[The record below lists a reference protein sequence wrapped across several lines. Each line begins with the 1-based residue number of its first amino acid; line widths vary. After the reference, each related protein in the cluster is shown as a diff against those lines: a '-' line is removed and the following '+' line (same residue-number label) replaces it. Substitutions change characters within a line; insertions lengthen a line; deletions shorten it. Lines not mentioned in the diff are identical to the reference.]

1 MKIAFDQAVLAAAI
15 GLHIHGRNPGEMAQ
29 VQLMSREIALDA
41 QPTLVTTANAG
52 IPALFTTY
60 IDPKLIEVLVTPM
73 KAAQAYGETKYGD
86 WVTDTAMFEVVES
99 TGEVSSYGD
108 YNENGSANANLNY
121 PQRQAYHYQTMTKW
135 GERELER
142 QAKAKVDW
150 ASRINIASVLV
161 LNKYQNQTYLFGVAG
176 LQNYGAVNEPSLLTP
191 IAVTAAWSGATS
203 AQIYGDVLRL
213 VQAMVLQSGGLVDAD
228 TTMKLIL
235 SPGNAVNLNKT
246 NEFNVNVK
254 LQIATNFPN
263 LSIITIPEFATAGT
277 SSVELVQL
285 VVPELEGQK
294 TSTCAFTE
302 KLRAHAMITESSSWK
317 QKKSQGTWGY
327 VLFRPFLIAQ
337 MIG

>member
-1 MKIAFDQAVLAAAI
+1 MTIAFDQAHLESVA
-15 GLHIHGRNPGEMAQ
+15 GIHVFERMGQRATL
-29 VQLMSREIALDA
+29 QLMDRTIALDA
-41 QPTLVTTANAG
+41 QPALVTAANAG

-60 IDPKLIEVLVTPM
+60 IDPKLIEVLVNPM

-108 YNENGSANANLNY
+108 YNNNGSAGANLNY
-121 PQRQAYHYQTMTKW
+121 PQRQAYHYQTFTRW

-150 ASRINIASVLV
+150 AARVNIASVLV

-176 LQNYGAVNEPSLLTP
+176 LQNYGGINEPSLLAP
-191 IAVTAAWSGATS
+191 IAVTAAWSASDGAG
-203 AQIYGDVLRL
+203 IYADVLRL
-213 VQAMVLQSGGLVDAD
+213 AAQAVSQSNGILDAD
-228 TTMKLIL
+228 TSWTMIM
-235 SPGNAVNLNKT
+235 SPGNAMNLNKT
-246 NEFNVNVK
+246 NQYNVNVYTLIK
-254 LQIATNFPN
+254 SNFAG
-263 LSIITIPEFATAGT
+263 IKIVTVPEFATAGVGN
-277 SSVELVQL
+277 VELIQL
-285 VVPELEGQK
+285 VANEVEGQK

-302 KLRAHAMITESSSWK
+302 KMRAHAMITESSSWK

-327 VLFRPFLIAQ
+327 VLFRPVFIAS

>member
-1 MKIAFDQAVLAAAI
+1 MKIAFDQAVLASAI
-15 GLHIHGRNPGEMAQ
+15 GLHIHGREHGQMAT
-29 VQLMSREIALDA
+29 VALMDRSIALDA
-41 QPTLVTTANAG
+41 QPQLVTTANAG

-108 YNENGSANANLNY
+108 YNENGSASANLNY

-150 ASRINIASVLV
+150 AARINIASVLV

-176 LQNYGAVNEPSLLTP
+176 LQNYGGINEPSLIAP

-213 VQAMVLQSGGLVDAD
+213 VQALVVQSGGLIDAD
-228 TTMKLIL
+228 TKLKLIL

-246 NEFNVNVK
+246 NEFNVNVYV
-254 LQIATNFPN
+254 QIATNFKGME
-263 LSIITIPEFATAGT
+263 IITVPEFATAG
-277 SSVELVQL
+277 SGNVELVQL
-285 VVPELEGQK
+285 IAPELEGQK
-294 TSTCAFTE
+294 TATCAFTE
-302 KLRAHAMITESSSWK
+302 KLRAHAMITETSSWK
-317 QKKSQGTWGY
+317 QKKSQGTWGF
-327 VLFRPFLIAQ
+327 VLFRPFLISQ